1 MTKNRSDT
9 VANLTKALS
18 VAQGE
23 LNTYNVDKAGYNF
36 KYLTLSAI
44 YEKALPILSKNGL
57 ALSSTSNVYVK
68 DEQCWVKVSTSLL
81 WGDEFITNET
91 SFPLIEVTKKT
102 DTDIMMLGSTVSY
115 LTRYNVQSLLS
126 ISGSD
131 KDAEQM
137 HKENIEE
144 NQEKITL
151 K

>member
-1 MTKNRSDT
+1 MTKNRSQT
-9 VANLTKALS
+9 IGLLTKALS

-23 LNTYNVDKAGYNF
+23 LTTFNVDRAGYNF

-44 YEKALPILSKNGL
+44 YEKVLPVLSKNGL

-81 WGDEFITNET
+81 WGDEFITNEN

-102 DTDIMMLGSTVSY
+102 DTDIMMLGSTISY
-115 LTRYNVQSLLS
+115 LTRYSVQSLLG

-137 HKENIEE
+137 QKENIEE